1 MSLCTRRLLRFLG
14 AIAFFLLLAPP
25 PAQAQF
31 RTAVQG
37 TVTDPTG
44 AVIPGAQLTLLDT
57 QTNQTV
63 TATTDANGI
72 YNFNALPPSTFRLT
86 ATMQG
91 FNTKVFDNLKFIPE
105 QSNNLNVVLT
115 VGDTST
121 SITVNS
127 NEQVPGL
134 DTQTAN
140 IGGVI
145 TEQQLTHM
153 PAFGRD
159 VTTLTQLAPGTL
171 ADGGQGASGGVRNL
185 PGTNQGGAANSDG
198 IFKTENGPQVVG
210 NGNQTNTNGIQIDG
224 ISATSAVWGGTTV
237 VTPTQESVDNVKVTA
252 NPYDAEF
259 GRYTGTQIQIT
270 SKSGTNQLH
279 GSLFFKADRPGLNA
293 YQRWNGPN
301 SIFAINPLTN
311 AAQTPQQRGLN
322 RDTQRFNTYGGSVGA
337 PIWRNKIFG
346 YFAYEALRLKTTSYG
361 TGWFETP
368 ALLTKAPANSIASK
382 YTTYPG
388 MGVQSLGLTS
398 TNTCAALGLVEG
410 TYCHA
415 VADGIDVGSPLT
427 SGLGTY
433 DTSRTTVSTQPG
445 YGNGLDGVADIAN
458 YAVYTGSSR
467 EATQYYGRI
476 DGQVTE
482 KDRLSAMIYWV
493 PSVSNSVNGPARG
506 INQWRQDRKNY
517 AFTALWNHTFSS
529 TLLNEAR
536 ANAAGWR
543 WNEINSN
550 PNTPFGL
557 GPTNFSDTR
566 QIFPNTSISS
576 FAPSSPSVFNQW
588 TYGYQDIL
596 TKVAGRHTLKAGATL
611 TRLYYLAQSVG
622 SARLT
627 YNFANLWNFLN
638 DAPYSESGSFNP
650 ANGTPTSNRFDF
662 RENLWGGFVQDN
674 WKVNPNLT
682 LTLGLRYDYYG
693 PLYDK
698 AGNMR
703 VVSLG
708 AGPALVTGIHLT
720 KGGNLYTAQKSN
732 FGPQVGFAWTP
743 SYLNRKVVFRGGFGI
758 NYNQNEIAIT
768 AGVNGN
774 PGNTA
779 NFSFCCKQ
787 NAAAGGTTG
796 TGSSVQE
803 ATSADLKNPFLF
815 PANSSAMTTYDA
827 NGLPLTGTISVTA
840 FDANPKTIS
849 TYHYSLDMQYDL
861 GQQWVATLGYQ
872 GSTSRHLLLQQ
883 DVNILAATQGFALNP
898 RLSRVGMYSNRG
910 NANYNAMLAT
920 IKHNFARHYQMEAQY
935 TWSKSMDNGS
945 SPYYED
951 AYPQNLRYSYGRSD
965 YNVQNAFKVF
975 GMYETS
981 FFSHKNYVLH
991 ALADGFIVTGIFN
1004 WHTGFPW
1011 TPTYNMGGSAYYG
1024 NSGKNTFRPAAYYGN
1039 GGVDLSNAA
1048 FKSGTNT
1055 ANTAARNKNFPNA
1068 DTRTYFSVPFTPIQ
1082 NTFPTA
1088 GTPPPVPG
1096 MARNSFNG
1104 PGYQSVDASITKG
1117 FHLPHMPVLG
1127 ENARIEFRVDAFNL
1141 FNQTNLTG
1149 VNSSLGNWNA
1159 TGTVFTPANNFGQAQ
1174 GGLAGRIMDMQAR
1187 FSF

>member
-1 MSLCTRRLLRFLG
+1 MSLPIRNSLRLFA
-14 AIAFFLLLAPP
+14 AIALFLLAVPL
-25 PAQAQF
+25 AQAQF
-31 RTAVQG
+31 RTAIQG

-44 AVIPGAQLTLLDT
+44 AVIPGATLTLLDK
-57 QTNQTV
+57 QTNQAV
-63 TATTDANGI
+63 TAKTNEAGI
-72 YNFNALPPSTFRLT
+72 YNFNALPPSSFQLT
-86 ATMQG
+86 ATMTG
-91 FNTKVFDNLKFIPE
+91 FATKVIDNLKLIPE
-105 QSNNLNVVLT
+105 QSNNLNVVMSIGESAT
-115 VGDTST
+115 T
-121 SITVNS
+121 ITVNS
-127 NEQVPGL
+127 HDQVPGL
-134 DTQTAN
+134 DTQTAS

-145 TEQQLTHM
+145 TEQQLTHL

-159 VTTLTQLAPGTL
+159 VTTLAQLAPGTL

-185 PGTNQGGAANSDG
+185 PGTNQGGAAASDG
-198 IFKTENGPQVVG
+198 IYKVENGPQVVG

-237 VTPTQESVDNVKVTA
+237 VTPTQESVENVKVTA

-301 SIFAINPLTN
+301 SVFANNPITGVP
-311 AAQTPQQRGLN
+311 QTPQQRGLN
-322 RDTQRFNTYGGSVGA
+322 RDTQRFNQYGGSLGGPV
-337 PIWRNKIFG
+337 WKDKIFG
-346 YFAYEALRLKTTSYG
+346 FFAYETLRLKTTNYG

-368 ALLTKAPANSIASK
+368 ALLTRATANSIASK

-398 TNTCAALGLVEG
+398 NNTCAALGLVEG
-410 TYCHA
+410 PYCHA
-415 VADGIDVGSPLT
+415 LADGMDVGSPLT
-427 SGLGTY
+427 TGLGTY
-433 DTSRTTVSTQPG
+433 DTSRTTVATQPG
-445 YGNGLDGVADIAN
+445 YGSGLDGVADIAN

-467 EATQYYGRI
+467 EANQYYGRV
-476 DGQVTE
+476 DGQVTS
-482 KDRLSAMIYWV
+482 KDRLSGMIYWV
-493 PSVSNSVNGPARG
+493 PVISHSVNGPARG
-506 INQWRQDRKNY
+506 INQYVNNRKNY
-517 AFTALWNHTFSS
+517 AFTALWNHTFSP

-543 WNEINSN
+543 WNEVDSN

-588 TYGYQDIL
+588 TFGYQDIL
-596 TKVAGRHTLKAGATL
+596 TKVAGRHTIKAGATL
-611 TRLYYLAQSVG
+611 TRLYYLAQSPG
-622 SARLT
+622 ASRLT
-627 YNFANLWNFLN
+627 YNFANIWNFLN

-650 ANGTPTSNRFDF
+650 ATGQPTSNRFDD
-662 RENLWGGFVQDN
+662 RENLWGAFVQDN
-674 WKVNPNLT
+674 WKLSPGLT
-682 LTLGLRYDYYG
+682 VTLGLRYDYYG

-698 AGNMR
+698 DDKFR
-703 VVSLG
+703 VAQLGSGSSLVSGLH
-708 AGPALVTGIHLT
+708 IR
-720 KGGNLYTAQKSN
+720 KGGDLYTAQKSN
-732 FGPQVGFAWTP
+732 FGPQVGFAWNP
-743 SYLNRKVVFRGGFGI
+743 AYFERKVVIRGGFGI

-768 AGVNGN
+768 SGVGGN
-774 PGNTA
+774 PGNTL

-796 TGSSVQE
+796 TGSSIQE
-803 ATSADLKNPFLF
+803 ATSSDLKSPFYF
-815 PANSSAMTTYDA
+815 PQNSTAVTTYDA
-827 NGLPLTGTISVTA
+827 NGLPLTGTISVTT
-840 FDANPKTIS
+840 FDPNPKTIQ
-849 TYHYSLDMQYDL
+849 TYHYSLDTQYDL
-861 GQQWVATLGYQ
+861 GKQWVATLGYQ
-872 GSTSRHLLLQQ
+872 GSISHHLLLQQ
-883 DVNILAATQGFALNP
+883 DVNILAAAQGYSLNP
-898 RLSRVGMYSNRG
+898 RLSRVGMYSNKG
-910 NANYNAMLAT
+910 NANYNALLAT

-951 AYPQNLRYSYGRSD
+951 AYPQNLAYSYGRSD
-965 YNVQNAFKVF
+965 YNVQNAFKLF

-981 FFSHKNYVLH
+981 FFSHRNYILH
-991 ALADGFIVTGIFN
+991 ALADGFTITGIFN

-1011 TPTYNMGGSAYYG
+1011 TPTYGMGGSAYYG

-1039 GGVDLSNAA
+1039 GGNDLSNAA
-1048 FKSGTNT
+1048 FKTGTNSG
-1055 ANTAARNKNFPNA
+1055 NTAARNKNFPNA
-1068 DTRTYFSVPFTPIQ
+1068 DTRTYFSVPFTPVS
-1082 NTFPTA
+1082 NTFPNA
-1088 GTPPPVPG
+1088 GTLPPVPG
-1096 MARNSFNG
+1096 VARNSFTG
-1104 PGYQSVDASITKG
+1104 PGYQSIDASLAKA

-1127 ENARIEFRVDAFNL
+1127 EHANLEFRIDAFNL

-1149 VNSSLGNWNA
+1149 VNSSLGSWNA
-1159 TGTVFTPANNFGQAQ
+1159 AGTVFTPSNNFGQAQ